1 MNLSFKKAEDMRF
14 QLSAQQQKEIRNLY
28 QNVADDIQKELNKPL
43 RVPSDAAKKQY
54 LRGLQKQ
61 VNQSLADVGKTADG
75 IIRANALSVAE
86 SVVGCNAEWL
96 DSVGLSMTGA
106 YSWVP
111 QEVVT
116 AVATGQIYAG
126 DWSLSGAIW
135 SDVKNQQ
142 GDIQKIIAQGIAEN
156 KSAFDIG
163 KDLEKYVDP
172 SAAKPWDWSQVYPG
186 VRRQIDY
193 SAQRLARTM
202 VSHAYQQAFVRTTQK
217 NPFVTKYKWES
228 SNSDRMC
235 ELCQERDGKL
245 FDKDDLPLDHPN
257 GMCTFTA
264 EISDSMDQVA
274 DRLADW
280 VNGTDDPALDAW
292 AKDMYRQEV

>member
-1 MNLSFKKAEDMRF
+1 MSLSFKKAEDMRF

-28 QNVADDIQKELNKPL
+28 QSVASDIKKELNKPL

-54 LRGLQKQ
+54 LQGLQEQ
-61 VNQSLADVGKTADG
+61 VNQSLAEVGKTTDD
-75 IIRANALSVAE
+75 IIRSNALSIAE

-96 DSVGLSMTGA
+96 DSVGLSMAGA

-163 KDLEKYVDP
+163 KDLETYGSSSSKTLGLV
-172 SAAKPWDWSQVYPG
+172 SG
-186 VRRQIDY
+186 VSWY
-193 SAQRLARTM
+193 
-202 VSHAYQQAFVRTTQK
+202 
-217 NPFVTKYKWES
+217 
-228 SNSDRMC
+228 
-235 ELCQERDGKL
+235 
-245 FDKDDLPLDHPN
+245 
-257 GMCTFTA
+257 
-264 EISDSMDQVA
+264 
-274 DRLADW
+274 
-280 VNGTDDPALDAW
+280 
-292 AKDMYRQEV
+292 